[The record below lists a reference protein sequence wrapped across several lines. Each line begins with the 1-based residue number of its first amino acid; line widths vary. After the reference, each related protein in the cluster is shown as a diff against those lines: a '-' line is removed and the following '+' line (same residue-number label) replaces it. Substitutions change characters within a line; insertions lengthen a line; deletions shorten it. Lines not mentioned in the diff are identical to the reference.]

1 VFESKGLSYE
11 AGISQLLKAQQTLDR
26 DPVAG
31 LSAIAEAYGINLA
44 SLANGRGGDPHAEA
58 LRSQLAEARHEINEL
73 KNRVI
78 GRERQEQEAG
88 FHQRAETASRLA
100 QELEGFDDLIDD
112 MEPIIVAI
120 KRGNPNLSDEAV
132 LKEAYERAAWAN
144 PKFRQSRLEKETKAA
159 EAKRAEESKRAA
171 EDARRAGILNV
182 ESEPGGVEPTDID
195 DLLRSTFR
203 KSQRK

>member
-1 VFESKGLSYE
+1 
-11 AGISQLLKAQQTLDR
+11 
-26 DPVAG
+26 
-31 LSAIAEAYGINLA
+31 
-44 SLANGRGGDPHAEA
+44 
-58 LRSQLAEARHEINEL
+58 
-73 KNRVI
+73 
-78 GRERQEQEAG
+78 
-88 FHQRAETASRLA
+88 
-100 QELEGFDDLIDD
+100 

-182 ESEPGGVEPTDID
+182 ESEPGGSEPTDID

-203 KSQRK
+203 KSNRK